1 LPGAKA
7 PGAVAA
13 GGGLRGL
20 AVAMVMQAVKD
31 LRGELRP
38 EAWDWLR
45 GPGGE
50 LLAKLGVEVT
60 NHDPDEILRRLTVE
74 TTGRKAGKQQA
85 ARRERMLAAL
95 VTSSGFSDLPID
107 EVVAWLNLRGAG
119 LDPDFRSCAYTLVL
133 RQLRPQ
139 LQAAGWELSER
150 QGYKDN
156 MGHRV
161 LFFSLRRVGDG
172 LSHAAQV
179 NSEGLR

>member
-20 AVAMVMQAVKD
+20 AMSCIFQAVKD
-31 LRGELRP
+31 LAKPELRP

-50 LLAKLGVEVT
+50 LLAKLGVTPTVD
-60 NHDPDEILRRLTVE
+60 DPDELLRRLTVATTVE
-74 TTGRKAGKQQA
+74 TTRRKARDQQA
-85 ARRERMLAAL
+85 ARRERMLAVL
-95 VTSSGFSDLPID
+95 VTSSGFSDLPIG
-107 EVVAWLNLRGAG
+107 EVVAWLNRCGAG
-119 LDPDFRSCAYTLVL
+119 LDLDFRSCSYTLEL

-150 QGYKDN
+150 QGYKDKRR
-156 MGHRV
+156 HRAI
-161 LFFSLRRVGDG
+161 FFSLRRVIVE
-172 LSHAAQV
+172 A
-179 NSEGLR
+179 